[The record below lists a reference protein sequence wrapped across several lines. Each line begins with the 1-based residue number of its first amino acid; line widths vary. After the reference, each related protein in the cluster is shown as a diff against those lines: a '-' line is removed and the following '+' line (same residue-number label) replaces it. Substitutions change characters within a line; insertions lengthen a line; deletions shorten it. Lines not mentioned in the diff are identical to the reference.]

1 MDSWDGEGWYTCM
14 LVWYTGLLHRHA
26 GLYTWMFPGCGM
38 QRWHMGTLG
47 QYTEGTESWWDG
59 TLQDSVNKEAKWIL
73 ESTLLLALL
82 KLTPLLVSVVEG
94 AGFAFIS
101 LIELCSCIQCRL
113 WEQTAQY
120 QGLVPPVW
128 VV

>member
-1 MDSWDGEGWYTCM
+1 MVRDGTHVCWC
-14 LVWYTGLLHRHA
+14 
-26 GLYTWMFPGCGM
+26 
-38 QRWHMGTLG
+38 GTLG
-47 QYTEGTESWWDG
+47 CYIGMLGCIHGCFLDVVCRDGTWVPWDSTQNGTESWWDG
-59 TLQDSVNKEAKWIL
+59 ILQDSVNKEAKWIL